1 MSLLPYHYRKV
12 WSTPPGGRYSIQ
24 VKHIVSSITSKGQ
37 VTIPAEV
44 RRHLRI
50 EQGDKISFVIE
61 DEGIVRIEAPHYHNV
76 ASLRGAA
83 GSLEKPISWEEM
95 IRVARE
101 DRAHEIANSDTGVG
115 ARSGSGAG
123 TRTGRLTETHA
134 E

>member
-1 MSLLPYHYRKV
+1 M
-12 WSTPPGGRYSIQ
+12 
-24 VKHIVSSITSKGQ
+24 KHIVSTITSKGQ

-76 ASLRGAA
+76 ASLQGAA

-101 DRAHEIANSDTGVG
+101 DRAHKIANSDTGVG
-115 ARSGSGAG
+115 AGAG
-123 TRTGRLTETHA
+123 TKTDRLTETHA

>member
-1 MSLLPYHYRKV
+1 MKL
-12 WSTPPGGRYSIQ
+12 
-24 VKHIVSSITSKGQ
+24 IVSTITSKGQ

-44 RRHLRI
+44 RRHLGI

-83 GSLEKPISWEEM
+83 GSLEKPLNWEET

-101 DRAHEIANSDTGVG
+101 DRAHEIANSDTDVG
-115 ARSGSGAG
+115 AGAG
-123 TRTGRLTETHA
+123 SRTHRPTETHA